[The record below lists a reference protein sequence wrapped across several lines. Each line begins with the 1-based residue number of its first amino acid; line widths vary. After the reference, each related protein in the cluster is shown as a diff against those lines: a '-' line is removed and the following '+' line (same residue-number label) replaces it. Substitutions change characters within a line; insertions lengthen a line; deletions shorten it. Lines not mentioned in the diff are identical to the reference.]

1 MKRNELTYKDLKKIC
16 NTDVFEF
23 ETTEELDNVGL
34 VYGQERAVAALQF
47 GLSINSKGYNLYVE
61 GPAGVGKTM
70 YTKEYVSELASKQK
84 TPDDW
89 CYIYNF
95 DNPNEPIAV
104 SLPAGEGK
112 VFAQNM
118 DALIEDVKKYLKR
131 TFNNE
136 DFEKEKKLIKQ
147 KYEEKRE
154 RLLDNLNKET
164 LKNNFQVKAAPNGIY
179 MLPVFEGKTLDEAE
193 FDKLDDAIKSR
204 YEEKSPIVQE
214 QIMQVI
220 GQLKLIEKESEKK
233 IDEWQSNIALL
244 TINAYINPIR
254 ANYKKN
260 TKITTFLDNV
270 KKDILKNIE
279 HFIAEE
285 IATPPTPQAPKPEVI
300 KPWLNYRV
308 NLFVDNSNTQGS
320 PVIMDSNYSYQ
331 NIFGKLEYENQYG
344 MLRTDYTMLKS
355 GTIHKANGG
364 YLILQAQDLLT
375 NQPCYD
381 ALKKALSIKEASID
395 NNMEQRSSL
404 VMISLKPEPIPL
416 NLKVILIGDANIY
429 HTLLSL
435 DPDFRKLFKIKVEFE
450 ESAPRTDDTMLKLA
464 KFVHSYCEKEGCL
477 PLDKGRRTRCGVD
490 GPVCPARRC

>member
-16 NTDVFEF
+16 NPDVFEF

-331 NIFGKLEYENQYG
+331 NIF
-344 MLRTDYTMLKS
+344 
-355 GTIHKANGG
+355 
-364 YLILQAQDLLT
+364 
-375 NQPCYD
+375 
-381 ALKKALSIKEASID
+381 
-395 NNMEQRSSL
+395 
-404 VMISLKPEPIPL
+404 
-416 NLKVILIGDANIY
+416 
-429 HTLLSL
+429 
-435 DPDFRKLFKIKVEFE
+435 
-450 ESAPRTDDTMLKLA
+450 
-464 KFVHSYCEKEGCL
+464 
-477 PLDKGRRTRCGVD
+477 
-490 GPVCPARRC
+490 